1 MARQSVN
8 NEAQTND
15 VAEVVASNNTMIAL
29 QLQFNYGANVVF
41 GEYVFEPN
49 KEVILPESEVK
60 KLETNSNFLH
70 YISKDIIKK
79 YIPVKK

>member
-1 MARQSVN
+1 MAKQSVN
-8 NEAQTND
+8 NETQANN
-15 VAEVVASNNTMIAL
+15 VAEVSVKEVVVAL
-29 QLQFNYGANVVF
+29 QLQHNYGANVVF

-79 YIPVKK
+79 YIPMQK